1 MSYTEY
7 SKELE
12 AFIAKQR
19 QLLEIDKERIKNVK
33 QEDPN
38 KEPFPIP
45 KDPPGKVNSPKD
57 RPDDNCPANDKLS
70 KEKVNSQ
77 ISSKKTNTAEEV
89 EAVKISYGRK
99 MPSNISIDSTNIDH
113 PSRDV
118 LASTSSPTIDSPSA
132 VPSAHRAKRGSP
144 QQDEM
149 EQWVSDTFFSYFP
162 SFNKK
167 QKEQKTV
174 LSRTRQQE
182 YQDYLKNIPE
192 VTTKHQE
199 YMKKYGKGKSL
210 GTEAANEK
218 GTGTTS
224 PPPPAG
230 SGGGVGTS
238 GATGGQPQVR
248 FGKSL
253 VAEASTNYRKGSP
266 REKLIQDLA
275 HTDLPTILNTDT
287 IDRRNRMLAD
297 EESRRKLEYQKELIK
312 QIEEKRKEVER
323 LREKEKLEEEML
335 TSRLEQQLK
344 TMQLEEQLEHERL
357 RSEKI
362 RIANEQN
369 HIRRLQLLANLE
381 NDHKLYNPYDGQR
394 KAFSENGTKAA
405 PVEGED
411 KKPNPS
417 NVGGSFSSGDE
428 RTKAAYR
435 YFSNS
440 TSLQQEK
447 RPFVSVAPV
456 TTSSPLSS
464 EQDYESSSET
474 ATGASSAVLPGD
486 HRYQYCKSCRTDVN
500 RTFLPPPLT
509 AGRQQKRHH
518 CAKCGCKRTEAYSSS
533 KREENNHRCI
543 KCDRTMKRVN
553 GAKMQGASLCAV
565 CTLANE
571 AEQRE
576 NLFHTKKKLHKERRH
591 HSNRDDDDVQV
602 HRAPVSPTNNPFK
615 VIDIQYH
622 ESDNENGDVDVLN
635 PVIVRNNYR
644 KPPYSI
650 NIDQNSLFHPSKKT
664 PEPVLSVNIR
674 NGEVFVDNKLRA
686 GVSNCH
692 TARLPPPPASPSDAD
707 EARDRDGETSSAT
720 VGDDLLDERIAKYVR
735 HYNTLWMKRG
745 NGRKNNAQHSQPHH
759 QYHHHHHHHHR
770 HHSPP
775 THHHREQEGEPSD
788 KMKKGSKPGSLL
800 PSLSPPKV
808 YVSDRPEN
816 LKSEALKMMEKKWE
830 VPAVERTKVN
840 EKGSTRVLT
849 QLGAIRKQLQ
859 LEQLQMDGPSAYAKN
874 Y

>member
-1 MSYTEY
+1 MSHTEY

-12 AFIAKQR
+12 AFIAKQKR
-19 QLLEIDKERIKNVK
+19 LLELDKARLVNPPSQDPRKGEASPPVESTKDDSTKVRRSSCSIDTPSAKY
-33 QEDPN
+33 
-38 KEPFPIP
+38 
-45 KDPPGKVNSPKD
+45 
-57 RPDDNCPANDKLS
+57 S
-70 KEKVNSQ
+70 KEMTNTH
-77 ISSKKTNTAEEV
+77 ISKRTNTAKEEAAKTRP
-89 EAVKISYGRK
+89 ETLRK
-99 MPSNISIDSTNIDH
+99 QPAPPTPAWNAIDSTNID
-113 PSRDV
+113 PPQNVVDK
-118 LASTSSPTIDSPSA
+118 PSPSA
-132 VPSAHRAKRGSP
+132 IGSPSATTSSHQAKQMSP

-167 QKEQKTV
+167 QKEQKST

-182 YQDYLKNIPE
+182 YQEYLKNIPE
-192 VTTKHQE
+192 VTTKHQQ
-199 YMKKYGKGKSL
+199 YMQKYGTGKSP
-210 GTEAANEK
+210 GAETANEK

-224 PPPPAG
+224 PPPPGAG
-230 SGGGVGTS
+230 AN
-238 GATGGQPQVR
+238 GAAGQPQVR

-253 VAEASTNYRKGSP
+253 VAEANSNYRKGSP

-297 EESRRKLEYQKELIK
+297 EESRRKMEYQKELIK

-381 NDHKLYNPYDGQR
+381 NDHKLFNPHEGQR
-394 KAFSENGTKAA
+394 KALSENGTKVSPGNGAVGGAGGPGAA
-405 PVEGED
+405 ANAAAHHP
-411 KKPNPS
+411 
-417 NVGGSFSSGDE
+417 GGSFSSGDE
-428 RTKAAYR
+428 RTKVYR

-440 TSLQQEK
+440 AQLQDK
-447 RPFVSVAPV
+447 PPNPFVSVAAV
-456 TTSSPLSS
+456 TSSSSGALSS
-464 EQDYESSSET
+464 EQDYDSSSET
-474 ATGASSAVLPGD
+474 TGNTMVAD
-486 HRYQYCKSCRTDVN
+486 HRYQYCKSCRGDID
-500 RTFLPPPLT
+500 RSFLPPEPKVGLDH
-509 AGRQQKRHH
+509 AKHKRKH
-518 CAKCGCKRTEAYSSS
+518 CVKCGCKRTNESTDDYLA
-533 KREENNHRCI
+533 RCM
-543 KCDRTMKRVN
+543 KCDRKMKRTN
-553 GAKMQGASLCAV
+553 GTKTALCAV
-565 CTLANE
+565 CMLTTE
-571 AEQRE
+571 ADQKNVIRQKMHQEQR
-576 NLFHTKKKLHKERRH
+576 
-591 HSNRDDDDVQV
+591 HSNRTVGGRHHGKQEADDNP
-602 HRAPVSPTNNPFK
+602 ACVSPTNNPYK
-615 VIDIQYH
+615 IIDIQYH
-622 ESDNENGDVDVLN
+622 ESDNDNDLSVLN

-644 KPPYSI
+644 KPPYSL
-650 NIDQNSLFHPSKKT
+650 NIDKDSLFHPSKKT

-674 NGEVFVDNKLRA
+674 HGEVFVDNKLRTEPSTSRA
-686 GVSNCH
+686 PQLSH
-692 TARLPPPPASPSDAD
+692 HHHHHRHPPASPSDAD
-707 EARDRDGETSSAT
+707 EGRRDDDTSSAT

-745 NGRKNNAQHSQPHH
+745 TSRKNNAHNAHH
-759 QYHHHHHHHHR
+759 QHHYDEYQHVGK
-770 HHSPP
+770 SSG
-775 THHHREQEGEPSD
+775 TQ
-788 KMKKGSKPGSLL
+788 L

-816 LKSEALKMMEKKWE
+816 LKSDGLKLVEKKWE

-859 LEQLQMDGPSAYAKN
+859 LEQLQMDGPSTYTKN

>member
-12 AFIAKQR
+12 AFISKQKR
-19 QLLEIDKERIKNVK
+19 LLEVDKKRIKCVPQQGPNQQQRSTTPPEEPSNVAA
-33 QEDPN
+33 
-38 KEPFPIP
+38 KEVLTSQSIA
-45 KDPPGKVNSPKD
+45 S
-57 RPDDNCPANDKLS
+57 NDKHS

-77 ISSKKTNTAEEV
+77 ISRKTNIVKEEGTGSRVRTGCRDQAVTA
-89 EAVKISYGRK
+89 S
-99 MPSNISIDSTNIDH
+99 SIDSTNIDAPQDVVANLLSSSIEG
-113 PSRDV
+113 PSTV
-118 LASTSSPTIDSPSA
+118 S
-132 VPSAHRAKRGSP
+132 SAHRSKQLSP

-182 YQDYLKNIPE
+182 YQEYLKNIPE
-192 VTTKHQE
+192 VTTKHQQ
-199 YMKKYGKGKSL
+199 YMQKYGTGKPP
-210 GTEAANEK
+210 GTEATTNEK

-224 PPPPAG
+224 PPPAG
-230 SGGGVGTS
+230 AS
-238 GATGGQPQVR
+238 QPQVR

-253 VAEASTNYRKGSP
+253 VAEANTNFRKGSP

-297 EESRRKLEYQKELIK
+297 EESRRKMEYQKELIK

-357 RSEKI
+357 RSEKV
-362 RIANEQN
+362 RIATEQN

-381 NDHKLYNPYDGQR
+381 NDHKLFNPYDGQR
-394 KAFSENGTKAA
+394 KALSENGAKVVPPAKSVTTAHVPHPKN
-405 PVEGED
+405 G
-411 KKPNPS
+411 
-417 NVGGSFSSGDE
+417 GGSFSSGDE
-428 RTKAAYR
+428 RSKVYR

-440 TSLQQEK
+440 AQQDK
-447 RPFVSVAPV
+447 QTHFVSVGAA
-456 TTSSPLSS
+456 SSSTLSS

-474 ATGASSAVLPGD
+474 TNNSLTGD
-486 HRYQYCKSCRTDVN
+486 HRYQYCKSCRADID
-500 RTFLPPPLT
+500 RSFLPPQPARGVEQT
-509 AGRQQKRHH
+509 KQKRQH
-518 CAKCGCKRTEAYSSS
+518 CAKCGCKRSTGQANLSR
-533 KREENNHRCI
+533 KDDHVVRCM
-543 KCDRTMKRVN
+543 KCDRSMKRP
-553 GAKMQGASLCAV
+553 QGSKGLVALCAV
-565 CTLANE
+565 CTLTTDADRKNMVHQKVHQE
-571 AEQRE
+571 KRSTCNA
-576 NLFHTKKKLHKERRH
+576 RH
-591 HSNRDDDDVQV
+591 YSTIVDDDDEVQI
-602 HRAPVSPTNNPFK
+602 HQAPVSPKNNPYK
-615 VIDIQYH
+615 ILDIQYH
-622 ESDNENGDVDVLN
+622 ESDNDNGDLDVLN

-644 KPPYSI
+644 KPPYSL
-650 NIDQNSLFHPSKKT
+650 NIEKDSLFHPSKKT

-674 NGEVFVDNKLRA
+674 NGEVYVDNKMRTS
-686 GVSNCH
+686 GVGGS
-692 TARLPPPPASPSDAD
+692 TRPPVSPSDVD
-707 EARDRDGETSSAT
+707 EGHRDDETSSAT
-720 VGDDLLDERIAKYVR
+720 VGDDMLDERIAKYVR

-745 NGRKNNAQHSQPHH
+745 NSRKNNAHHNHHH
-759 QYHHHHHHHHR
+759 QQHHHD
-770 HHSPP
+770 
-775 THHHREQEGEPSD
+775 G
-788 KMKKGSKPGSLL
+788 MKGSKSGTLL

-816 LKSEALKMMEKKWE
+816 LKSDALKLMEKKWE

-859 LEQLQMDGPSAYAKN
+859 LEQLQMDDPTSYGKKY
-874 Y
+874 

>member
-12 AFIAKQR
+12 AFIAKQK
-19 QLLEIDKERIKNVK
+19 QLLELDKARVK
-33 QEDPN
+33 SVAREESNQQQHSTPPE
-38 KEPFPIP
+38 EPR
-45 KDPPGKVNSPKD
+45 N
-57 RPDDNCPANDKLS
+57 DDNEQVITSQAFPSNDKFS

-77 ISSKKTNTAEEV
+77 ISRKTNIIKEDDAGSRVPVRTSREQTA
-89 EAVKISYGRK
+89 AGS
-99 MPSNISIDSTNIDH
+99 SIDSTNIDRPQDVVDSLSSASIEE
-113 PSRDV
+113 PS
-118 LASTSSPTIDSPSA
+118 T
-132 VPSAHRAKRGSP
+132 VPSAQRTIQMSP

-182 YQDYLKNIPE
+182 YQEYLKNIPE
-192 VTTKHQE
+192 VTTKHQQ
-199 YMKKYGKGKSL
+199 YMQKYGTGKPP
-210 GTEAANEK
+210 GKETATNEK

-224 PPPPAG
+224 PPPAG
-230 SGGGVGTS
+230 
-238 GATGGQPQVR
+238 GGQPQVR

-253 VAEASTNYRKGSP
+253 VAEANANFRKGSP

-297 EESRRKLEYQKELIK
+297 EESRRKMEYQKELIK

-357 RSEKI
+357 RSEKV

-381 NDHKLYNPYDGQR
+381 NDHKLFNPYDGQR
-394 KAFSENGTKAA
+394 KAFSENGAKVAPAA
-405 PVEGED
+405 TSVTTTGHVPH
-411 KKPNPS
+411 PNGGG
-417 NVGGSFSSGDE
+417 GGSFSSGDE
-428 RTKAAYR
+428 RVKVYR

-440 TSLQQEK
+440 AHQDK
-447 RPFVSVAPV
+447 HNHFVSVGAA
-456 TTSSPLSS
+456 SSSTLSS

-474 ATGASSAVLPGD
+474 TNNSLTAD
-486 HRYQYCKSCRTDVN
+486 HRYQYCKSCRTDID
-500 RTFLPPPLT
+500 RSFLPPQPT
-509 AGRQQKRHH
+509 VGSRGVEHTKQKRPH
-518 CAKCGCKRTEAYSSS
+518 CAKCGCKRPMGQANISRKED
-533 KREENNHRCI
+533 HIVRCM
-543 KCDRTMKRVN
+543 KCDRSMKRP
-553 GAKMQGASLCAV
+553 QGVKGLAALCAV
-565 CTLANE
+565 CTLTTDADRKNM
-571 AEQRE
+571 AHPK
-576 NLFHTKKKLHKERRH
+576 FHQEKRSTRNGRH
-591 HSNRDDDDVQV
+591 HSTIADDDDEVQI
-602 HRAPVSPTNNPFK
+602 HQAPISPKNNPYK
-615 VIDIQYH
+615 ILDIQYH
-622 ESDNENGDVDVLN
+622 ESDNDNGDLDVLN

-644 KPPYSI
+644 KPPYSL
-650 NIDQNSLFHPSKKT
+650 NIEKDSLFHPSKKT

-674 NGEVFVDNKLRA
+674 NGEVFVDNKIRTGGV
-686 GVSNCH
+686 GVS
-692 TARLPPPPASPSDAD
+692 TRPTASPSDAD
-707 EARDRDGETSSAT
+707 DRHRDDDTSSAIA
-720 VGDDLLDERIAKYVR
+720 GDDMLDERIAKYVR

-745 NGRKNNAQHSQPHH
+745 NSRKNNAHHTHH
-759 QYHHHHHHHHR
+759 QHHHD
-770 HHSPP
+770 
-775 THHHREQEGEPSD
+775 GG
-788 KMKKGSKPGSLL
+788 MKGSKSGSLL

-816 LKSEALKMMEKKWE
+816 LKSDGLKLVEKKWE
-830 VPAVERTKVN
+830 IPAVERTKVN

-859 LEQLQMDGPSAYAKN
+859 LEQLQMDDSSPYGKKY
-874 Y
+874 